1 MTRIQK
7 AILKTL
13 IYADIFDY
21 PLTQTE
27 IQKWLIQEKSS
38 HTPLV
43 FGPNIKKTNSYY
55 HLQNRQSIV
64 KLRRQRTRFSR
75 SKLKLA
81 QKITR
86 YLKLIPSIQLI
97 AITGALAMNNSNQ
110 HDDIDLMIITKKNRL
125 WLTRLFSIFIL
136 EFLHLRRRPNKKQ
149 KFNLNVLN
157 SNKICLNLFLDES
170 SLQLPSS
177 QRNLY
182 TAHEVAQIKPIFDKG
197 NTYQNFISQNS
208 WVTGF
213 LPNAISTTVL
223 SSKSA
228 LSPSIFP
235 LNWLENLAYKLQ
247 LLYMKSKITNEKIT
261 PHSAFFH
268 PRPTNKIV
276 LKQYHQK
283 IKKLL

>member
-21 PLTQTE
+21 PLTQAE

-38 HTPLV
+38 DISSISDSS
-43 FGPNIKKTNSYY
+43 IKKTSSYY
-55 HLQNRQSIV
+55 HLKSRQSIV

-75 SKLKLA
+75 SKFKLA
-81 QKITR
+81 QKITS
-86 YLKLIPSIQLI
+86 YLKFIPSIQLI

-125 WLTRLFSIFIL
+125 WLTRLFSILIL
-136 EFLHLRRRPNKKQ
+136 EFLNLRRRPNKKT
-149 KFNLNVLN
+149 KSDINVLN

-182 TAHEVAQIKPIFDKG
+182 TAHEVTQIKPIFDKG
-197 NTYQNFISQNS
+197 NTYQNFINQNS
-208 WVTGF
+208 WVASF
-213 LPNAISTTVL
+213 LPNAVSASVL
-223 SSKSA
+223 SPKITPP
-228 LSPSIFP
+228 LFTFP
-235 LNWLENLAYKLQ
+235 LNWLETFAYQLQ

-261 PHSAFFH
+261 LHSAFFH
-268 PRPTNKIV
+268 PRPTSKIV

-283 IKKLL
+283 LKKLL